1 VIILD
6 AHNSPRVGVF
16 DVSHQGRY
24 LVSSAHPLE
33 DACRI
38 LMKQGF
44 HPRQSVL
51 LRGPDGAEEKGCI
64 GECAVGRYG

>member
-1 VIILD
+1 VIILQ
-6 AHNSPRVGVF
+6 ANNSDRRGVF

-38 LMKQGF
+38 LMKQGVN
-44 HPRQSVL
+44 PTQTVL
-51 LRGPDGAEEKGCI
+51 LRRPDGAEEQGRV
-64 GECAVGRYG
+64 GAMAVGGAG